1 MLTRRAETRVPA
13 PECIP
18 LWRLV
23 SDNLLPLW
31 LFGYQDWKSRRE
43 ILQAGLPAHL
53 GHAVN
58 REPCALN
65 TSQPGREWRQG
76 CHSLNGAFR
85 SIPEPGTMASP
96 LQEVIMDPW
105 KAQIILAL
113 IEAAHSLLE
122 LVLKELLG
130 RW

>member
-1 MLTRRAETRVPA
+1 
-13 PECIP
+13 
-18 LWRLV
+18 
-23 SDNLLPLW
+23 
-31 LFGYQDWKSRRE
+31 
-43 ILQAGLPAHL
+43 
-53 GHAVN
+53 
-58 REPCALN
+58 
-65 TSQPGREWRQG
+65 
-76 CHSLNGAFR
+76 
-85 SIPEPGTMASP
+85 MASP